1 MNNGFQFMPISQ
13 LAERFPEDSWW
24 AKFYKDFSNDDIA
37 AVYEG
42 DLSHPFLDLDWGK
55 PFTEQENT
63 ITIFI
68 GGNFT
73 VDNLYNAGTDGA
85 IGLTVMGNLT
95 AKNIAVGGQEIYVH
109 GHLKVEG
116 ILSGSYNH
124 GETIVKGNLHAT
136 VLVQDD
142 EYRFKVDGQKR
153 LKCLVNIWY
162 GDGVF
167 QDLPVKIQDVLI
179 EEVFLNMD
187 DDDED
192 DEIGFSFDT
201 LVRILKEGRSPLT
214 NLNEIYQ
221 TKKTAPLYFT
231 HNNIDEE
238 NIWKLTQC
246 ILMSEDTSTFNF
258 EEQGVHFTVQRE
270 QIDEDGDKS
279 NDNVYLKTSQ
289 YHYFIWLNED
299 QSISLLRKTLDEGAE
314 WMAIMEISQDDLSD
328 LKAYWI
334 LLLTSVNVAELY
346 LRDTEI
352 QYVKDILQHPEIQAL
367 DDDNDGFWDDSKY
380 YSFRQSYIDEE
391 GDFIHARVEIM
402 TPDETYYFYTLDNQS
417 YVSRYYQPPNY
428 YGSLD
433 ISFLDARRWEASEQY
448 FEGFKQFMSKKV
460 ANQPRN

>member
-24 AKFYKDFSNDDIA
+24 AKFHKDFSDNEIA
-37 AVYEG
+37 AYYEG
-42 DLSHPFLDLDWGK
+42 DLTLPFLDLDWGK
-55 PFTEQENT
+55 PFPEQENT

-68 GGNFT
+68 DGNFT

-124 GETIVKGNLHAT
+124 GETIVKGNLNAT

-142 EYRFKVDGQKR
+142 EYRIKVDGQKQ
-153 LKCLVNIWY
+153 LMCLVNIWH

-167 QDLPVKIQDVLI
+167 QDLPVKIQDVLT

-187 DDDED
+187 DDDEDD

-214 NLNEIYQ
+214 NLNGIYQ
-221 TKKTAPLYFT
+221 RKKAAHLYFT
-231 HNNIDEE
+231 HSNIDLE
-238 NIWKLTQC
+238 NILKLTQS
-246 ILMSEDTSTFNF
+246 ILMIEDKTAFNF
-258 EEQGVHFTVQRE
+258 EERDVHFTVQRE
-270 QIDEDGDKS
+270 HIDADGDKCNNS
-279 NDNVYLKTSQ
+279 VYIKTSQ
-289 YHYFIWLNED
+289 YHYFIWLDED

-314 WMAIMEISQDDLSD
+314 WRDITEVSQEYLSD
-328 LKAYWI
+328 LNAHWI
-334 LLLTSVNVAELY
+334 LLLTCVNVAELY
-346 LRDTEI
+346 LRDIEI

-367 DDDNDGFWDDSKY
+367 DEENEGFWDGSKY
-380 YSFRQSYIDEE
+380 YSFRQSYIDED
-391 GDFIHARVEIM
+391 GDIIHARVEIM
-402 TPDETYYFYTLDNQS
+402 TPDETYYFYTLDNHS
-417 YVSRYYQPPNY
+417 YVSRYYQPPNH
-428 YGSLD
+428 YGCLD
-433 ISFLDARRWEASEQY
+433 ISYLDARLWEASEQY
-448 FEGFKQFMSKKV
+448 FEGFKQFMS
-460 ANQPRN
+460 NQFC